1 MKPGKGHAQAHTQE
15 SALKA
20 DGAESASLLPHR
32 CLKTERTLIAPNCH
46 WTDTFM
52 SPHAHDWGSEHF
64 LLAEQAEGLWWGAA
78 IRKLSRGAPTGSTF
92 RACPERGT

>member
-1 MKPGKGHAQAHTQE
+1 MESIGEGVTSVKPGKGHAQAHTQE

-52 SPHAHDWGSEHF
+52 SPMRTT
-64 LLAEQAEGLWWGAA
+64 GA
-78 IRKLSRGAPTGSTF
+78 LSISS
-92 RACPERGT
+92 